1 MREGY
6 IGGRYD
12 RIRSS
17 STSKLRLMPSQV
29 RTGTD
34 EDFPTNKILSKV
46 LFLCQDIGEYE
57 EPRRRKSVP
66 EPRRPSGGGLFP
78 LSEEGRY
85 GLPPTRPPPPLKPLP
100 GYERRERKPK
110 VYASYAVSK

>member
-17 STSKLRLMPSQV
+17 STSKLRLLPSQV
-29 RTGTD
+29 RNGTD
-34 EDFPTNKILSKV
+34 QDYPTNNKILSKV

-57 EPRRRKSVP
+57 EPRRRKSAP
-66 EPRRPSGGGLFP
+66 EPRRPSGGRLFP
-78 LSEEGRY
+78 LSEAHSNLLDKGTDQY
-85 GLPPTRPPPPLKPLP
+85 VGAMTDLLYTTH
-100 GYERRERKPK
+100 
-110 VYASYAVSK
+110 S